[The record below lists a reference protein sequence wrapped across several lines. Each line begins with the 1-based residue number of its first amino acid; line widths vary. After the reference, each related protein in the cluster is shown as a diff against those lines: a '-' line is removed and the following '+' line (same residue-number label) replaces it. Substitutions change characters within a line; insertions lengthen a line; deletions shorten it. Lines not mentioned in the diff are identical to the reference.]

1 MDILEGKIKAYEY
14 LLKNEGIPVNEFSK
28 QLINIYNETEDFW
41 LLVRDELIG
50 KNKISF
56 GCGCHVNSSKQPATL
71 LFTDKHNSKC
81 VEIN

>member
-14 LLKNEGIPVNEFSK
+14 LLKNEGIPVNEFTIQFIK
-28 QLINIYNETEDFW
+28 KYKETEDFW

-50 KNKISF
+50 EKKLCF
-56 GCGCHVNSSKQPATL
+56 GCGCHVDLSKQPATL